1 MASPSSFKCIW
12 KKDSKL
18 AKVKIEVDKAEVEP
32 VEDELA
38 IKTGGYENPIVV
50 EESIGIINLKCS
62 GKLCVKKDDPLC
74 RGQFAINPQDES
86 GK

>member
-1 MASPSSFKCIW
+1 MASPSSCSKRIW

-18 AKVKIEVDKAEVEP
+18 AKVKIEVDKAEE
-32 VEDELA
+32 EDE
-38 IKTGGYENPIVV
+38 IVINNGGYGNPIVV
-50 EESIGIINLKCS
+50 EQRIEIINLKCS
-62 GKLCVKKDDPLC
+62 GKLCAKKDDPLC